1 MYETRLYING
11 EWTDA
16 TDRQEVI
23 DPATQSVI
31 ARVARAD
38 AAQVD
43 QAVAASHAAFQ
54 QWSRLPARKRAQYL
68 NQISQ
73 LMLKKKNEI
82 AEVLSREE
90 GKPLAEAVGEVIYS
104 ADFFAWY
111 AEECKRLGGEL
122 LAPAKPGQELK
133 VTRVPIGVVAAI
145 TPWNFPIGML
155 ARKLAPALAAGCTVV
170 LKPASQT
177 PLTAIKF
184 MEIVHE
190 IGLPPGVVN
199 LIIGSGGS
207 IGTQLLAD
215 RRVRKVTFTGSTQVG
230 AAIMRQA
237 AERIVNV
244 SLELGGHAPFI
255 VLDDADLGLA
265 VKHLLLIKM
274 RNAGQTCISPNRI
287 FVHRDQYEAFSRL
300 LVEKVGQL
308 VIGPYDTDNVNV
320 GPLIDRQ
327 AIQHMQNQVD
337 DAVAKGAKLLTG
349 GKACEDAALSQGNF
363 YSPTVLADVT
373 ADMNIFHE
381 ETFGPLLPLI
391 PFQTD
396 DELLELAN
404 NSVYGL
410 AAYLYTN
417 DYKRANSITE
427 ALEYGVIAVNDFTA
441 SDLAQAPTGGMKESG
456 IGREGGREGLDAF
469 LETKF
474 TMTQYR

>member
-1 MYETRLYING
+1 MFETRLYING

-16 TDRQEVI
+16 TDRLEVI
-23 DPATQSVI
+23 NPATQAVI
-31 ARVARAD
+31 AQVAQAD
-38 AAQVD
+38 ATQVE
-43 QAVAASHAAFQ
+43 QAVAAAHAAFPS
-54 QWSRLPARKRAQYL
+54 WSEQPARKRAQYL

-73 LMLKKKNEI
+73 LLLKKKAEI
-82 AEVLSREE
+82 AQTLSQEE

-111 AEECKRLGGEL
+111 AEECKRLNGEL
-122 LAPAKPGQELK
+122 LPPARPGQELR
-133 VTRVPIGVVAAI
+133 VTRVPIGPVAAI

-199 LIIGSGGS
+199 LVIGSGGK
-207 IGTQLLAD
+207 IGAQLQQD
-215 RRVRKVTFTGSTQVG
+215 RRVRKITFTGSTPVG

-237 AERIVNV
+237 ADRIVNV

-255 VLDDADLGLA
+255 VQDDADLSLA

-287 FVHRDQYEAFSRL
+287 FVHRDQYESFRKL

-308 VIGPYDTDNVNV
+308 VIGPYDLEQVNV
-320 GPLIDRQ
+320 GPLIDKK
-327 AIQHMQNQVD
+327 AMQHMQNQVD

-349 GKACEDAALSQGNF
+349 GQACDDAALSSGNF
-363 YSPTVLADVT
+363 YPPTVLADVT
-373 ADMNIFHE
+373 TDMKIFNE
-381 ETFGPLLPLI
+381 ETFGPILPLI
-391 PFQTD
+391 PFASD
-396 DELLELAN
+396 SELIELAN

-417 DYKRANSITE
+417 DYKRAKTITE
-427 ALEYGVIAVNDFTA
+427 ALEYGVIAVNDFSA

-456 IGREGGREGLDAF
+456 IGREGGREGMDAF

-474 TMTQYR
+474 TLTHFR

>member
-1 MYETRLYING
+1 MFETRLYING
-11 EWTDA
+11 EWTEGA
-16 TDRQEVI
+16 ARQDVTN
-23 DPATQSVI
+23 PATRAVI
-31 ARVARAD
+31 AQVSQANAE
-38 AAQVD
+38 QVD
-43 QAVAASHAAFQ
+43 QAVAAAHAAFPL
-54 QWSRLPARKRAQYL
+54 WSGQSPRKRAQFL

-73 LMLKKKNEI
+73 LMLKKKSEI
-82 AEVLSREE
+82 AQILSQEE

-111 AEECKRLGGEL
+111 AEECRRLNGEL
-122 LAPAKPGQELK
+122 LAPTKPGQELK
-133 VTRVPIGVVAAI
+133 VTRAPVGVVAAI

-190 IGLPPGVVN
+190 IGLPPGVIN
-199 LIIGSGGS
+199 LIIGSGSAIGS
-207 IGTQLLAD
+207 QLMAD

-230 AAIMRQA
+230 SAIMRQA
-237 AERIVNV
+237 ADRIVNV

-255 VLDDADLGLA
+255 VLDDADLSLA

-287 FVHRDQYEAFSRL
+287 FVHRSQYDAFL
-300 LVEKVGQL
+300 QTLVEKVGQL
-308 VIGPYDTDNVNV
+308 VVGPYDLENVNV
-320 GPLIDRQ
+320 GPLIDQ
-327 AIQHMQNQVD
+327 NAMKHMQAQVD
-337 DAVAKGAKLLTG
+337 DAVAKGARLLAG
-349 GKACEDAALSQGNF
+349 GKAYDDAALSQGNF
-363 YSPTVLADVT
+363 YPPTVLADVT
-373 ADMNIFHE
+373 TDMNIFHE
-381 ETFGPLLPLI
+381 ETFGPLIPVI
-391 PFQTD
+391 PFD
-396 DELLELAN
+396 SDSELIELAN
-404 NSVYGL
+404 NCIFGL

-417 DYKRANSITE
+417 NYKRAHAITE

-441 SDLAQAPTGGMKESG
+441 SDLAHAPVGGMKESG

-474 TMTQYR
+474 TLVQYR